1 LTEKKGCEYLLW
13 AMSRVQATMPE
24 VELVVVGDGPLR
36 AQLEGQAARLLR
48 RYKFV
53 GMQPP
58 RVVRSWMN
66 RALLLCAPSVTA
78 SSGDSEG
85 LPITVIEALAMGL
98 PIVSS
103 VHAGIPEAVIH
114 GETGFLAAERDS
126 AALASYILRLLKDEM
141 IWQRFSTQSRERACS
156 VFNLQKQAR
165 ALENIYEVVLK
176 GDG

>member
-1 LTEKKGCEYLLW
+1 
-13 AMSRVQATMPE
+13 
-24 VELVVVGDGPLR
+24 
-36 AQLEGQAARLLR
+36 
-48 RYKFV
+48 
-53 GMQPP
+53 
-58 RVVRSWMN
+58 MN

-85 LPITVIEALAMGL
+85 LPITVVEALAMGL

-126 AALASYILRLLKDEM
+126 AALASHILQLLKDEM
-141 IWQRFSTQSRERACS
+141 LWQRFSTQSRERARS